1 MGRGQSPGSDL
12 NKDCC
17 INKISKVASS
27 KHGGILLRRGSIPQI
42 PQTSGNIQLTIF
54 LVLGSRNKSVLYFP
68 AILYPILLLF
78 RLSSRPF
85 NQESVR
91 CPTVILLIAECLTT
105 NIFIVICCPLIRP
118 KSRTLDSPESLALN
132 RATFGALDFDL
143 SSTCTP
149 TSTPVSSPHL
159 LATMS
164 DLENE
169 SRTSAVGRKRN
180 ATSKYKDF
188 SSHSRQTSISSK
200 ESGEVSSSEGGGDG
214 EDSDVEEISERQ
226 YNKRRKTDEGSEEGE
241 VESGDTSSSMD
252 TSDSDSEDS
261 SFEMPETKD
270 GPRRLQ
276 ELSQADRDAQA
287 KYFDITNPGSLVR
300 CLCCGELGH
309 MAVSCAARTCSH
321 CNQRDV
327 HQSSACPTYRKCGF
341 CRERGHD
348 ARECKNRA
356 YIGKP
361 TPPTLP
367 NPCL

>member
-1 MGRGQSPGSDL
+1 
-12 NKDCC
+12 
-17 INKISKVASS
+17 
-27 KHGGILLRRGSIPQI
+27 
-42 PQTSGNIQLTIF
+42 
-54 LVLGSRNKSVLYFP
+54 
-68 AILYPILLLF
+68 
-78 RLSSRPF
+78 
-85 NQESVR
+85 
-91 CPTVILLIAECLTT
+91 
-105 NIFIVICCPLIRP
+105 
-118 KSRTLDSPESLALN
+118 
-132 RATFGALDFDL
+132 
-143 SSTCTP
+143 
-149 TSTPVSSPHL
+149 
-159 LATMS
+159 MS

-180 ATSKYKDF
+180 ATGKYKDF

-200 ESGEVSSSEGGGDG
+200 ESGEVSSSEGGGG
-214 EDSDVEEISERQ
+214 GNDSDIEEISERQ
-226 YNKRRKTDEGSEEGE
+226 YNNKRRKTDDGSEDGE

-270 GPRRLQ
+270 GPTRLQ

-327 HQSSACPTYRKCGF
+327 HQSSACPTYRKCGL

-356 YIGKP
+356 YIGPDPCDLCSEAGHIEEECPYLWRISTKP
-361 TPPTLP
+361 APAQPRSGFTAINNGGGGGLNYDDDEETPPPPPPPERSRPWQLMG
-367 NPCL
+367 LFDDGRD